1 MSSYISHP
9 LEGDDE
15 EELKE
20 GTRIKILTPNRLLTR
35 LSLLVAQI
43 KAENNSCKLKTK
55 IGQIVYLLYQSL
67 KHFIT
72 LDLRGLNKHVCL
84 QKFFIYYT
92 WKNIR
97 QQYKNNKLK
106 IVAPMWNDEFELPDG
121 SYSVSDMEVSSIS

>member
-20 GTRIKILTPNRLLTR
+20 GARIKILTPNRLLTR

-97 QQYKNNKLK
+97 Q
-106 IVAPMWNDEFELPDG
+106 
-121 SYSVSDMEVSSIS
+121 

>member
-43 KAENNSCKLKTK
+43 EAENNSCKLKTK

-72 LDLRGLNKHVCL
+72 LDLRGSNKHVCL

-97 QQYKNNKLK
+97 Q
-106 IVAPMWNDEFELPDG
+106 
-121 SYSVSDMEVSSIS
+121 